1 VLRACRHLLRPGGT
15 IAYTTIVATPGL
27 DQPQQREAIRVGPP
41 AVEAT
46 APNDVLMHKAGFV
59 DVTVTDVTSVFL
71 DTARA
76 WLREFERHEADV
88 KVILG
93 EASWADR
100 QASRASIASG
110 IENGLLRRSLV
121 SGRVLH

>member
-1 VLRACRHLLRPGGT
+1 
-15 IAYTTIVATPGL
+15 
-27 DQPQQREAIRVGPP
+27 VGPP

-46 APNDVLMHKAGFV
+46 APNDVLMDKAGFV
-59 DVTVTDVTSVFL
+59 DVNITDVTSAFL

-76 WLREFERHEADV
+76 WLREFEHHEADV
-88 KVILG
+88 KAILG

-100 QASRASIASG
+100 QASRASIVSG

-121 SGRVLH
+121 SGRVLQ